1 MRAEVEASV
10 KQQEGRLVH
19 TVFGWYAKTR
29 EQMDLGPFASK
40 QEALTALGRHIQLY
54 RGLNQRSTQA
64 PRQMHIHDPDHCQRS
79 NCADCQE
86 AREMGYS
93 LAAVS

>member
-10 KQQEGRLVH
+10 KQREGRLVH

-54 RGLNQRSTQA
+54 RGLNQRFGRA
-64 PRQMHIHDPDHCQRS
+64 PQHIHIHDPDHCQRS
-79 NCADCQE
+79 NCADCVE
-86 AREMGYS
+86 AREMQFS
-93 LAAVS
+93 MAVG